1 MISNGKVL
9 GKGLKMLS
17 PQGKRRIEKEIKAD
31 QANSELLGIK
41 VQNPAMYVLQ
51 TIENAAVEVITT
63 PYLKNYQEGKLGRLL
78 DECAIFN
85 ENYQLGAE
93 HFIDNNSQ
101 DQFDLLTPGDIKV
114 NKIHFDHNIGYKKFA
129 DLEVKLNGEAMKVQ
143 AKLCESGKHIE
154 IRLEDL
160 GVKAGEKY
168 ELEIAPG
175 QIVAEAHRYTSNETA
190 TVSFTTRADKPVDRN
205 KAPQVY
211 FKNVG
216 EVDTSNP
223 NSKVSILF
231 DSYFKYIPPENSL
244 KIKLNGEIKIIEPY
258 DYRSNGNEIE
268 IKASA
273 LGLEEGQSY
282 ELEIASEQ
290 IRGIDKEMGGRDTT
304 VNFTTKARNLHV
316 TASSQVVTENLGEVL
331 HEMKYNDPKIYIE
344 FSVGDFDTDDQQ
356 LSSSLDKLAVRY
368 LTDAKFAESLESLDR
383 YKFGTYNLK
392 DYVDNKL
399 KAILL
404 EKQKSEPNYKN
415 TLASFKSLLRV
426 NNGDKV
432 VNRFL
437 RSKSFSSN
445 SLLKRFIP
453 AIREYKLKGVKN
465 EDYQVLDLLLSN
477 RKIDKHIQEQLKIVT
492 DIPKS
497 LLEHSKV
504 IDDDLI
510 VKLKKEKALIKSF
523 KLLDEGR
530 LDEAKSEYIKYAK
543 QICNTEQFTYAV
555 MLMPK
560 EFKNDVKF
568 VQAFSG
574 TVNNKFLNYA
584 VR

>member
-41 VQNPAMYVLQ
+41 VQNPAMYVLE

-63 PYLKNYQEGKLGRLL
+63 PYLKNYLTYRWCLNIHFL

-273 LGLEEGQSY
+273 LGL
-282 ELEIASEQ
+282 
-290 IRGIDKEMGGRDTT
+290 
-304 VNFTTKARNLHV
+304 
-316 TASSQVVTENLGEVL
+316 
-331 HEMKYNDPKIYIE
+331 
-344 FSVGDFDTDDQQ
+344 
-356 LSSSLDKLAVRY
+356 
-368 LTDAKFAESLESLDR
+368 
-383 YKFGTYNLK
+383 
-392 DYVDNKL
+392 
-399 KAILL
+399 
-404 EKQKSEPNYKN
+404 
-415 TLASFKSLLRV
+415 
-426 NNGDKV
+426 
-432 VNRFL
+432 
-437 RSKSFSSN
+437 
-445 SLLKRFIP
+445 
-453 AIREYKLKGVKN
+453 
-465 EDYQVLDLLLSN
+465 
-477 RKIDKHIQEQLKIVT
+477 
-492 DIPKS
+492 
-497 LLEHSKV
+497 
-504 IDDDLI
+504 
-510 VKLKKEKALIKSF
+510 
-523 KLLDEGR
+523 
-530 LDEAKSEYIKYAK
+530 
-543 QICNTEQFTYAV
+543 
-555 MLMPK
+555 
-560 EFKNDVKF
+560 
-568 VQAFSG
+568 
-574 TVNNKFLNYA
+574 
-584 VR
+584 